1 MNDCGHD
8 HHSHI
13 YHHFYG
19 GDDGGGGGD
28 GSGIK
33 AFLCVVGGFLLMVL
47 VFVGLGVEVDDVPA
61 FLLVVV
67 WIAITSGL
75 VALVKKK

>member
-1 MNDCGHD
+1 
-8 HHSHI
+8 
-13 YHHFYG
+13 
-19 GDDGGGGGD
+19 
-28 GSGIK
+28 
-33 AFLCVVGGFLLMVL
+33 MVL

-75 VALVKKK
+75 VALVKGK